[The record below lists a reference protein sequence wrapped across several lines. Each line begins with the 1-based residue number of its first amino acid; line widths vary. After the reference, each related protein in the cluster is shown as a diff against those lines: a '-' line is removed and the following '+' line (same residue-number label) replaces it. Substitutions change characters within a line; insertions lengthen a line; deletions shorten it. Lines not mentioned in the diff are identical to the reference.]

1 MNYIFP
7 LRKKNQAILIEVLH
21 AEQGPAKRT
30 ESEKLNIKQ
39 TSKWHSA
46 AVEKRMSASWVLF
59 TLLFPQAKTARV
71 LSQPASLQCE
81 EWPRGLQNFAFKK
94 YLQR

>member
-1 MNYIFP
+1 MST
-7 LRKKNQAILIEVLH
+7 
-21 AEQGPAKRT
+21 EQGPAKRT

-59 TLLFPQAKTARV
+59 TLLFPQAKTQGCSDR
-71 LSQPASLQCE
+71 QT
-81 EWPRGLQNFAFKK
+81 AFSVRSGQGDCRILPLKNIYK
-94 YLQR
+94 DSIEKSAES